1 MSQPTLPP
9 AQIVADT
16 IIRTV
21 ELGVRIVDAA
31 VAGETTVLWCELL
44 SDGPGRCPGCGI
56 TGT

>member
-1 MSQPTLPP
+1 MSQLTSPP

-44 SDGPGRCPGCGI
+44 VEGHRPLSGLRVP
-56 TGT
+56 